1 MKIIFIIILFLI
13 ILIVIALMVLGYSSR
28 SGVPAGMSDGKL
40 TKCPDKPNCLCSE
53 YKDDTAHYI
62 DPLIIPEITEST
74 RNILIESIKEA
85 GGTIQ
90 TESTDYIAAVF
101 SSSVFGFMD
110 DLEVRIDKNK
120 NEIQFRSA
128 SRVGYN
134 DLGVNRKRVESIK
147 ALFVSK
153 MNKKLQ

>member
-1 MKIIFIIILFLI
+1 MKNIFIIIIFLI
-13 ILIVIALMVLGYSSR
+13 ILIVIALMVLGYR
-28 SGVPAGMSDGKL
+28 SHSGAPAGMPYGRL
-40 TKCPDKPNCLCSE
+40 TKCPDKPNCVCSE

-62 DPLIIPEITEST
+62 DPLIIPEITETT
-74 RNILIESIKEA
+74 RNILMESIQEA

-90 TESTDYIAAVF
+90 TESTDYITAVF

-110 DLEVRIDKNK
+110 DLEVRIDKNI

-128 SRVGYN
+128 SRVGHS

-153 MNKKLQ
+153 MNKQQE

>member
-1 MKIIFIIILFLI
+1 
-13 ILIVIALMVLGYSSR
+13 MVLGYR
-28 SGVPAGMSDGKL
+28 SHSGAPAGMPYGRL
-40 TKCPDKPNCLCSE
+40 TKCPDKPNCVCSE

-62 DPLIIPEITEST
+62 DPLIIPEITETT
-74 RNILIESIKEA
+74 RNILMESIQEA

-90 TESTDYIAAVF
+90 TESTDYITAVF

-110 DLEVRIDKNK
+110 DLEVRIDKNI

-128 SRVGYN
+128 SRVGHS

-153 MNKKLQ
+153 MNKQQE